1 MKSFKGRVMIDKSEL
16 AELIQSYANT
26 KSDNTRV
33 TLAGELNKLY
43 CCPNSDIL
51 EESACRDRFSCDK
64 PCGDMCISNVNRMNA
79 AIEEYNRKAKM
90 FDDAMKMAKE

>member
-1 MKSFKGRVMIDKSEL
+1 MIDKSEL
-16 AELIQSYANT
+16 AELIQFYANT

-33 TLAGELNKLY
+33 TLAGELDKLY
-43 CCPNSDIL
+43 SCPNSDIL
-51 EESACRDRFSCDK
+51 EESACHDRFSCDK
-64 PCGDMCISNVNRMNA
+64 SCGDMCASNVNRMNA